1 MSIDHVT
8 RQLFFRYFILHG
20 YSVYHCWFCNCS
32 YHLDILDELEPR
44 SFCTTSRRSIHY
56 TTTLRLLGKT
66 KIGFLAFKG
75 VRAKVRQNYLQIQTA
90 IKSRV
95 LGKVTFFMEI
105 YQLKLCLTFAHA
117 PCTGRDK
124 TGSEN

>member
-1 MSIDHVT
+1 MSSIT
-8 RQLFFRYFILHG
+8 AS
-20 YSVYHCWFCNCS
+20 SVVA
-32 YHLDILDELEPR
+32 HLDVLDELEPR
-44 SFCTTSRRSIHY
+44 SFCTTSRRSIHN
-56 TTTLRLLGKT
+56 TMTLRLLGKNW
-66 KIGFLAFKG
+66 IPCCKG
-75 VRAKVRQNYLQIQTA
+75 CARKSETNYLQIQTA